1 MEAKLDPAQFGN
13 QRGISIQ
20 HYLIQMLQ
28 RILSTLDNNSKGDVF
43 AVIANLV
50 DWDNAFPRQCP
61 KLGIE
66 SFIENGVRPS
76 LIPLLVNY
84 FQDRKMSVKWHG
96 CRSAPRI
103 IRGGGPQGATLG
115 LLEYLSQSN
124 KSADCVDVKDRFK
137 FVDDLTILEIVNLL
151 TIGITSMNMK
161 QTVPSDLPSHNQFI
175 PAQNLQSQKW
185 LDQIN
190 KWTENQKMII
200 NEKKT
205 KTMLI
210 NFTEKYQFA
219 TRLQLKDENVEVINS
234 TKLLGTIISDDLK
247 WDLNT
252 QNLVKKANARMAL
265 LRKVASFGAPL
276 EDLKTIYVLFIR
288 SILEQSATVWHSSLS
303 EENIKDLERVQK
315 SAIRIILKEKYKGYK
330 QSLAMI
336 GSEDLETRRKNL
348 CLDFPIKCVKK

>member
-1 MEAKLDPAQFGN
+1 
-13 QRGISIQ
+13 
-20 HYLIQMLQ
+20 
-28 RILSTLDNNSKGDVF
+28 
-43 AVIANLV
+43 
-50 DWDNAFPRQCP
+50 
-61 KLGIE
+61 
-66 SFIENGVRPS
+66 
-76 LIPLLVNY
+76 
-84 FQDRKMSVKWHG
+84 
-96 CRSAPRI
+96 
-103 IRGGGPQGATLG
+103 
-115 LLEYLSQSN
+115 
-124 KSADCVDVKDRFK
+124 
-137 FVDDLTILEIVNLL
+137 
-151 TIGITSMNMK
+151 
-161 QTVPSDLPSHNQFI
+161 
-175 PAQNLQSQKW
+175 
-185 LDQIN
+185 
-190 KWTENQKMII
+190 MII

-336 GSEDLETRRKNL
+336 GLEDLETRRKNL
-348 CLDFPIKCVKK
+348 CLDFARKCVKNKKLSHMFPKTPKTHNMNTRKDEIYKVHHANTRRYQKSSIIYMQNLLNAYEKVNKNKE

>member
-1 MEAKLDPAQFGN
+1 
-13 QRGISIQ
+13 
-20 HYLIQMLQ
+20 
-28 RILSTLDNNSKGDVF
+28 
-43 AVIANLV
+43 
-50 DWDNAFPRQCP
+50 
-61 KLGIE
+61 
-66 SFIENGVRPS
+66 
-76 LIPLLVNY
+76 
-84 FQDRKMSVKWHG
+84 
-96 CRSAPRI
+96 
-103 IRGGGPQGATLG
+103 
-115 LLEYLSQSN
+115 
-124 KSADCVDVKDRFK
+124 
-137 FVDDLTILEIVNLL
+137 
-151 TIGITSMNMK
+151 MK

-219 TRLQLKDENVEVINS
+219 TRLQLKEENVEVINS

-276 EDLKTIYVLFIR
+276 EDLKTIYVLIR
-288 SILEQSATVWHSSLS
+288 SILE
-303 EENIKDLERVQK
+303 
-315 SAIRIILKEKYKGYK
+315 
-330 QSLAMI
+330 
-336 GSEDLETRRKNL
+336 
-348 CLDFPIKCVKK
+348 